1 MSVLGA
7 FYHLV
12 ASVWETAD
20 CKMRMWELAFD
31 FDTVAKFRMLH
42 LQQVEQQGLN
52 YHELDHDIRTCL
64 RTSRSRYI
72 DIL

>member
-1 MSVLGA
+1 
-7 FYHLV
+7 
-12 ASVWETAD
+12 
-20 CKMRMWELAFD
+20 MRMWELAFD

-42 LQQVEQQGLN
+42 IQEVEQQGMN
-52 YHELDHDIRTCL
+52 YVELDHEIRTSL